1 MPKKKTTPKEKIK
14 TKPLKRLPKKLGDD
28 AYAYTAA
35 LLEDVNSNFRVFADN
50 LTIVRDKVEG
60 LSHEMGIVKEYITGI
75 KISQELLREDVS
87 TLKEN
92 VSTLKENVSTLK
104 EDVRTLKV
112 DFKEMNGRQIRME
125 RDIQEIK
132 QELKSIKSEM
142 ADIRILLSQKAD
154 IERFSRLEERV
165 ARIEQEIHLRQ

>member
-35 LLEDVNSNFRVFADN
+35 LLKDVNSNFRVFADN
-50 LTIVRDKVEG
+50 LTIVRDKVDG
-60 LSHEMGIVKEYITGI
+60 LSHEMGIVKEDITGI
-75 KISQELLREDVS
+75 KISQELLRED
-87 TLKEN
+87 
-92 VSTLKENVSTLK
+92 VSTLK